1 MKYLVNVYWIDNQ
14 TSSNHVLF
22 VVTQTVFKW
31 LFWASFF
38 HLCNASFSLETN
50 ALVSECT
57 PEIIHMAQI
66 PCMCIT
72 YVKDLLVLLLLKTTA
87 LFWSPG
93 LPFFSVQ
100 KSHSEYFGNDLRDLC
115 SSLDIWWTY
124 PFYTACFHSCHP
136 RHTFHK
142 DTPVFASWLM
152 LTRRHPGQS
161 STSEHSLLWVFVLAS
176 ALNFCSSLFSRMG
189 IPMAWCWT
197 LQMNGDQEIKNL
209 CIKSLFRSSFQK
221 VPKWTR
227 DLSIYVYSKMS

>member
-1 MKYLVNVYWIDNQ
+1 MNVYWTDNQ

-66 PCMCIT
+66 PCMYIT
-72 YVKDLLVLLLLKTTA
+72 YIKNLLALLLLKTTA
-87 LFWSPG
+87 LFCSPG

-100 KSHSEYFGNDLRDLC
+100 KSHSEYFGNDLLDLC
-115 SSLDIWWTY
+115 SSLDVWWTY

-142 DTPVFASWLM
+142 DTPVFASPWPKQHFW
-152 LTRRHPGQS
+152 TFFAVGFCPG
-161 STSEHSLLWVFVLAS
+161 
-176 ALNFCSSLFSRMG
+176 FCSQL
-189 IPMAWCWT
+189 
-197 LQMNGDQEIKNL
+197 LQLPLLQNGYSYGMVLNTANEWGPRNQE
-209 CIKSLFRSSFQK
+209 F
-221 VPKWTR
+221 
-227 DLSIYVYSKMS
+227 VY